1 VIRHERLSTDSSV
14 PYALSKKWNVPAR
27 KQRETRST
35 HPQSGNNRASLPG
48 RLMMMINT
56 LFQRLVLSRL
66 WLTFVVL
73 GLSFLAF
80 GVGTLNLG
88 LLLMANARLLG
99 DYGWR
104 AIMDGALRQ
113 LLELTATGYLSI
125 AAYVVFKA
133 CEHRL
138 SDWLGHGS

>member
-1 VIRHERLSTDSSV
+1 MRSALDSLAECHDRDHICER
-14 PYALSKKWNVPAR
+14 PMK
-27 KQRETRST
+27 
-35 HPQSGNNRASLPG
+35 
-48 RLMMMINT
+48 INT
-56 LFQRLVLSRL
+56 LFQRWVLTRL

-80 GVGTLNLG
+80 GVGTLNIG
-88 LLLMANARLLG
+88 LLLMANLNLLG
-99 DYGWR
+99 EYRWQ

-113 LLELTATGYLSI
+113 LLELTATGYFSI

-138 SDWLGHGS
+138 SDWLGHDD